1 MKKIVRQWLDHNSPV
16 RGVFACS
23 VRFPDETSVSK
34 SWSEQFAPPGLD
46 NAWRCLAE
54 IVRSLQT
61 NRFSV
66 SRLRWIHERALLF
79 WEPRSDGIWLGVFTS
94 REAQGVEIA
103 GVQRLVA
110 EFQALSLAN
119 PA

>member
-1 MKKIVRQWLDHNSPV
+1 MKQIVRQWLDHNSPV

-34 SWSEQFAPPGLD
+34 SWSQQFAPPGLE

-54 IVRSLQT
+54 IVRSLQA
-61 NRFSV
+61 NRFPV

-79 WEPRSDGIWLGVFTS
+79 WESRSDGIWLGVFTS
-94 REAQGVEIA
+94 RDAEGVEIA

-110 EFQALSLAN
+110 EFHALSLAN
-119 PA
+119 RP

>member
-1 MKKIVRQWLDHNSPV
+1 MKQIVQQWLDRNSLV
-16 RGVFACS
+16 RGVLACN

-34 SWSEQFAPPGLD
+34 SWSERFAPPGLD

-54 IVRSLQT
+54 IVRNLET
-61 NRFSV
+61 DRFPV

-79 WEPRSDGIWLGVFTS
+79 WESRGDGIWLGVFAS

>member
-1 MKKIVRQWLDHNSPV
+1 MKQIVQQWLDRNSPV
-16 RGVFACS
+16 RGVLACN

-61 NRFSV
+61 NRVPV
-66 SRLRWIHERALLF
+66 SRLRWVHERALLF
-79 WEPRSDGIWLGVFTS
+79 WESRGDGIWLGVFTS
-94 REAQGVEIA
+94 RDTEGVEIA
-103 GVQRLVA
+103 GLHRLVA
-110 EFQALSLAN
+110 EFHALRLAK